1 MASIRSLSF
10 MVETKADSYVVLFS
24 KNQYRPSSSFSAFR
38 PKKSP
43 IFAFLNNSV
52 SGFSFRSNKS
62 GHLLKVKHVKATG
75 AGFVE
80 DESGNEPEDSLQAT
94 IEKSK
99 KVLAMQKQLLQQ
111 ISERRKLVSSIK
123 SDIANSEEDEVSYEE
138 RENSF
143 SDLDFTST
151 SSSNVVENQNG
162 IIPSSSGDHST
173 ANEAPKLQSS
183 AANRGPDAGGKES
196 ENRLSPE
203 KESIDIDSSKLLKGT
218 DTQSTWSDELPSF
231 LSRTAV
237 ISSPKE
243 ERHEKDLDQVQ
254 QIDSEPIEPKT
265 EEAKPPPLAGANVM
279 NVILV
284 AAECGPWSKTGG
296 LGDVAGALPKALAR
310 RGHRVMVV
318 APHYGNYAEPQDTGI
333 RKRYRVDRQD
343 IEVAYFQAYIDGVD
357 FVFLDSP
364 LFRHLG
370 NNIYGGGREVRNSF
384 IDSPLF
390 CLVEHISN

>member
-1 MASIRSLSF
+1 M
-10 MVETKADSYVVLFS
+10 
-24 KNQYRPSSSFSAFR
+24 
-38 PKKSP
+38 
-43 IFAFLNNSV
+43 
-52 SGFSFRSNKS
+52 
-62 GHLLKVKHVKATG
+62 
-75 AGFVE
+75 
-80 DESGNEPEDSLQAT
+80 
-94 IEKSK
+94 
-99 KVLAMQKQLLQQ
+99 
-111 ISERRKLVSSIK
+111 SSIK

-203 KESIDIDSSKLLKGT
+203 KESIDIDCSKLLKGT
-218 DTQSTWSDELPSF
+218 DTQSTWSDELSSF

-284 AAECGPWSKTGG
+284 AAECAPWSKTGMKY
-296 LGDVAGALPKALAR
+296 VP
-310 RGHRVMVV
+310 
-318 APHYGNYAEPQDTGI
+318 
-333 RKRYRVDRQD
+333 
-343 IEVAYFQAYIDGVD
+343 
-357 FVFLDSP
+357 
-364 LFRHLG
+364 
-370 NNIYGGGREVRNSF
+370 
-384 IDSPLF
+384 
-390 CLVEHISN
+390 